1 MRWWYPWTWLGR
13 PSTHITPDRWV
24 MLDVETSGLN
34 PRKDR
39 LLAIAAIA
47 LRVDWSRQDICI
59 DPGDSFEV
67 LVHQQAL
74 THSKENILLH
84 GIGVQQQQEGL
95 APDRALKA
103 FEAYA
108 GASPLL
114 AFHAAFD
121 QAVVER
127 HMRQHLF
134 RTMPNPWVD
143 LEHLCAL
150 THERVRARALDEWMD
165 YFGITC
171 AVRHQAAADTLA
183 ECEVLLRIWPRLVMQ
198 CKSWK
203 DIERLAHRQRW
214 IQRA

>member
-1 MRWWYPWTWLGR
+1 MGWWHQWIGPGR
-13 PSTHITPDRWV
+13 PRTPITEDRWV

-34 PRKDR
+34 PHEDR

-47 LRVDWSRQDICI
+47 LRVDWSRRQICI

-67 LVHQQAL
+67 LVQQREV

-84 GIGVQQQQEGL
+84 GIGVQHQQEGL
-95 APDRALKA
+95 APQIALEA

-108 GASPLL
+108 GAAPLL

-121 QAVVER
+121 QAMIER
-127 HMRQHLF
+127 HMRQHLD
-134 RTMPNPWVD
+134 RIMPNPWVD
-143 LEHLCAL
+143 VEHLCAV
-150 THERVRARALDEWMD
+150 THEKVRARALDEWID

-183 ECEVLLRIWPRLVMQ
+183 ECEVLLRIWPRLVLQ

-203 DIERLAHRQRW
+203 DIERLANMQRW
-214 IQRA
+214 IRRA